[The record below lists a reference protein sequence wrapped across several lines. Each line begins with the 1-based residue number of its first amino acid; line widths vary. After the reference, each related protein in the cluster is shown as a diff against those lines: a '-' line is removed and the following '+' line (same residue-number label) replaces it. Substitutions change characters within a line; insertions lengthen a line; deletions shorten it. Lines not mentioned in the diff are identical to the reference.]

1 MISFIEKIES
11 VLKEY
16 DDKELASVIDSIPAR
31 RASRR
36 STIEKQVRGK
46 FDYPE
51 VWASCGGKGW
61 YKLLEWCD
69 ADLTEILTK
78 DHKKKVS
85 ERNAKIA
92 KKFFDAGIKEVIEGK
107 ETQTIN
113 GFEGT
118 WFFETDTGRKRIEL
132 QVILAGGPVQ
142 CLHSRVLVK
151 IK

>member
-1 MISFIEKIES
+1 MNTFTKKIES
-11 VLKEY
+11 ILKEF
-16 DDKELASVIDSIPAR
+16 DDKEIESVITSIPTR
-31 RASRR
+31 RQSRR
-36 STIEKQVRGK
+36 NSIDKQVRGS
-46 FDYPE
+46 FNYPE

-78 DHKKKVS
+78 NHLKKVS

-92 KKFFDAGIKEVIEGK
+92 KKLMDSGVKEVIEGK

-113 GFEGT
+113 GFEGS
-118 WFFETDTGRKRIEL
+118 WIFKTDGGEKKVNIEI
-132 QVILAGGPVQ
+132 ILAGGYIQ
-142 CLHSRVLVK
+142 CLHNRVLVK